1 MPFIQLFIIN
11 FLEVKNLLVIILILI
26 FGISCGPIK
35 QNDKTQSVPEVF
47 EEPEAVTL
55 SDPSGL
61 ELKMCS
67 FNIKFVGLY
76 KKKDHEALADILK
89 EYDLVL
95 IQELVSPPV
104 EGQFP
109 DGTIYTADPEAKAFV
124 DAMKNHGFE
133 YRLSEEDTGTNEDIH
148 SNSSS
153 TEWFIVFYKPDMLLV
168 DDQLITGFLAD
179 DRSDH
184 PSYERVP
191 YAFSF
196 QTIDNGVDFTL
207 ISVHL
212 KPGSGTADRAR
223 RKEELEA
230 ITRWI
235 DTNDTIEKDY
245 IIVGDMNIY
254 TQTELQ
260 SLLPLGYRSLNADCL
275 PTNLASSGKP
285 YDHVLYH
292 VDHTGSELAG
302 GFEIVDLME
311 VMRPYWKETTPYPEN
326 DLNLFYQYYSD
337 HKPVVF
343 TMISDGSDD
352 D

>member
-1 MPFIQLFIIN
+1 M
-11 FLEVKNLLVIILILI
+11 
-26 FGISCGPIK
+26 
-35 QNDKTQSVPEVF
+35 
-47 EEPEAVTL
+47 
-55 SDPSGL
+55 
-61 ELKMCS
+61 
-67 FNIKFVGLY
+67 GLY
-76 KKKDHEALADILK
+76 KKKDHVALADILK

-95 IQELVSPPV
+95 IQELVSPPTD
-104 EGQFP
+104 GHYP
-109 DGTIYTADPEAKAFV
+109 DGTPYDADPEAKEFV
-124 DAMKNHGFE
+124 YAMASHGFE

-212 KPGSGTADRAR
+212 KPGSGSADKAR

-230 ITRWI
+230 ITQWI
-235 DTNDTIEKDY
+235 DTNDSIEKDY

-260 SLLPLGYRSLNADCL
+260 SLLPLGYRSLNAACL

-302 GFEIVDLME
+302 SFEIVDLME
-311 VMRPYWKETTPYPEN
+311 VMRPYWRETTPYPEN

-343 TMISDGSDD
+343 TLISDGSDD

>member
-1 MPFIQLFIIN
+1 M
-11 FLEVKNLLVIILILI
+11 KNYASSMLLVL
-26 FGISCGPIK
+26 FMFSCGSTK
-35 QNDKTQSVPEVF
+35 QSGCYQKDASSV
-47 EEPEAVTL
+47 T
-55 SDPSGL
+55 SDESFTTETSIATSSIL
-61 ELKMCS
+61 EIKMCS

-76 KKKDHEALADILK
+76 KRKDHAALADILK
-89 EYDLVL
+89 GYDLVL
-95 IQELVSPPV
+95 IQELVSPPTD
-104 EGQFP
+104 GHYP
-109 DGTIYTADPEAKAFV
+109 DGTSYDADPEAKAFI
-124 DAMKNHGFE
+124 DAMVSHGFE
-133 YRLSEEDTGTNEDIH
+133 YRLSEEDSGTNEDIH

-212 KPGSGTADRAR
+212 KSGSGSADKVR
-223 RKEELEA
+223 RKGELEA
-230 ITRWI
+230 IAQWI
-235 DTNDTIEKDY
+235 DTRDSIEKDY

-254 TQTELQ
+254 TQAELMD
-260 SLLPLGYRSLNADCL
+260 LLPKGYRSLNAACL

-285 YDHVLYH
+285 YDHVMYH

-302 GFEIVDLME
+302 SFEIVDLME
-311 VMRPYWKETTPYPEN
+311 VMRPYWRETTPYPEN

-343 TMISDGSDD
+343 TLISDGSDD